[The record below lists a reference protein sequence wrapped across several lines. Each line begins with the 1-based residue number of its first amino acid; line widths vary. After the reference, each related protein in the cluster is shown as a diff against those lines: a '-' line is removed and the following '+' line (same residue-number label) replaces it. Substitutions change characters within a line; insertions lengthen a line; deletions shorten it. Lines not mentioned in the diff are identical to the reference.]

1 MPIFVREKMIASHFI
16 SALLFVFVGYA
27 TSIDVTI
34 KKMLSEDICAEHS
47 GSENT
52 ENDTAEKGKEGEE
65 GGVEDENKE
74 FASLQNKPAQALFQA
89 KLNVLAALLK
99 LKDPSVQA
107 ECPPPKN

>member
-34 KKMLSEDICAEHS
+34 KKMLSEDICAEYS
-47 GSENT
+47 GSEKT

-74 FASLQNKPAQALFQA
+74 FASLQHKPAQTLFQA

-99 LKDPSVQA
+99 LKDPSVLA

>member
-52 ENDTAEKGKEGEE
+52 ENDTAEKGKEG
-65 GGVEDENKE
+65 GVEDENKE
-74 FASLQNKPAQALFQA
+74 FASLQHKPAQTLFQA

-99 LKDPSVQA
+99 LKDPSVLA